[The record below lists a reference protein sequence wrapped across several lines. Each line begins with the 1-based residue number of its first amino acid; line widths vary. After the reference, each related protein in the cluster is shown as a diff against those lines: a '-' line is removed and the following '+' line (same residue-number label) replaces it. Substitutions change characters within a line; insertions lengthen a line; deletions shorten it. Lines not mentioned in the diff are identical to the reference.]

1 MPIRRV
7 DLWPADGRR
16 IASHRPVLMRST
28 FSTQLIC
35 ADDIKPMC
43 LRMVV
48 FICVSSCSLRT
59 RIMGLINNGHASWLA
74 KLAESGYGSAGL
86 QVRSAVDAADGA
98 DGADADL
105 DADRVSLTCVPLSV
119 YSCH

>member
-1 MPIRRV
+1 
-7 DLWPADGRR
+7 
-16 IASHRPVLMRST
+16 
-28 FSTQLIC
+28 
-35 ADDIKPMC
+35 
-43 LRMVV
+43 
-48 FICVSSCSLRT
+48 
-59 RIMGLINNGHASWLA
+59 MGLINNGHASWLA